1 MEDVLH
7 VYHQAYDPEYPVVC
21 VDEQPKQLVKETRIP
36 IPAGKGRPERVDYE
50 YERNGMANIF
60 MAVEPL
66 RGVRTTSV
74 TKTRTRKDFA
84 YFLESVIKEYPD
96 AKVILIVLDNL
107 NTHTIGSFYETFPPD
122 KARELAERVEFH
134 YTPKHG
140 SWLNIAELEFSALS
154 RQCLD
159 RRIGEIDTMTS
170 EVAAWQHQRNAEEVT
185 INWQFRTPDAR
196 IKLRRLYPQT
206 QAT

>member
-7 VYHQAYDPEYPVVC
+7 LYHQAYDPQYPMIC
-21 VDEQPKQLVKETRIP
+21 VDEQPKQLVKETRNP
-36 IPAGKGRPERVDYE
+36 IPARKGRPERVDYE

-60 MAVEPL
+60 LAVEPL
-66 RGVRTTSV
+66 RGVRTMRV

-84 YFLESVIKEYPD
+84 EFVDAVINQHPD
-96 AKVILIVLDNL
+96 AKVIRIVLDNL

-122 KARELAERVEFH
+122 KARAHAERVEFH

-159 RRIGEIDTMTS
+159 RRIGEIDTLTC
-170 EVAAWQHQRNAEEVT
+170 EVAAWNRQRNAEEVT
-185 INWQFRTPDAR
+185 IDWQFRTPDAR
-196 IKLRRLYPQT
+196 IKLKRLYPQT
-206 QAT
+206 QGT